1 MILNLPD
8 PAQDS
13 DVEGVFEG
21 PSHWSLPLTGKR
33 LAKGRRKQK
42 KNRKARLA
50 ESAKRSAKSG
60 TRASSE
66 KAGGEEEGSADEG
79 SGGEEEASEAAG
91 GRRRE
96 PNRSP
101 RPRSHPSP
109 FFGVPLVIPP
119 QGRGERPRRIEVVQS
134 SPIPPDTPPLSPAEP
149 PFSPG
154 DPFSLGGEMTRTD
167 EEEGDNGETAN
178 VGLEAPTPSPSRPPK
193 GYPLPRGRPYSLP
206 LGEGNRR
213 AHSSPSLSSNHARS
227 CPEVR

>member
-1 MILNLPD
+1 MVLNLPD

-21 PSHWSLPLTGKR
+21 PNHWSLPLAGKR

-66 KAGGEEEGSADEG
+66 KTGAEEEGSADEG
-79 SGGEEEASEAAG
+79 SGGEEETSEAAM
-91 GRRRE
+91 GRKR
-96 PNRSP
+96 PPDRSP

-119 QGRGERPRRIEVVQS
+119 QRRGERPRRIEVVRS
-134 SPIPPDTPPLSPAEP
+134 SPIPPDTPPPSSAEPSLSPE
-149 PFSPG
+149 
-154 DPFSLGGEMTRTD
+154 GERFKTD
-167 EEEGDNGETAN
+167 EEKEESGETAN
-178 VGLEAPTPSPSRPPK
+178 RSLEAPTPSPSRPPK

-213 AHSSPSLSSNHARS
+213 ASSSSFLDQ
-227 CPEVR
+227 P